1 MRWSEGY
8 RKLPYLLVLLAGAGL
23 SISLYLAVTH
33 YGKKPIACG
42 GIGQCD
48 YVNSSEYAS
57 VGGIPVSLLGVG
69 LYAALIASA
78 LFWSWRPSAEGRMVL
93 YWGLSLSGAG
103 YAAYLTYVELAV
115 LRAICVWCV
124 VSAVILAVSLLAATA
139 ALFWV
144 PSAAAEEGAFG
155 SRDRRQAY
163 PPRASSHKS

>member
-69 LYAALIASA
+69 LYAALIAKG
-78 LFWSWRPSAEGRMVL
+78 E
-93 YWGLSLSGAG
+93 
-103 YAAYLTYVELAV
+103 
-115 LRAICVWCV
+115 
-124 VSAVILAVSLLAATA
+124 LLAYETEQRFYEVGS
-139 ALFWV
+139 L
-144 PSAAAEEGAFG
+144 PGIEEFRRLVAQGAP
-155 SRDRRQAY
+155 A
-163 PPRASSHKS
+163 